1 MIEARVRARRIACQ
15 VRAAHYL
22 PQVMATQAAFSTAV
36 LRASL
41 VAPIALLLPQLGVGA
56 TLEGRVQ
63 YPGRAIPAATVYAR
77 NTETAALHSLAL
89 RRNEATF
96 RFELPPGKYWVFV
109 RPAEPGLTE
118 LYGAH
123 TSYSTCRQRPAHLVD
138 ACTDHAI
145 LEVEVGTTPRRAPLE
160 LDDWFLDE
168 GSAAALDR
176 ILGTAPPA
184 PDEAGLGRPRF
195 SEYRTAAGAPLGAVK
210 LDLPPGSKAAGFARE
225 LKSAAEGG
233 ANFAAS
239 FAIARLACGAG
250 CEQVAVV
257 DLTDGAVV
265 FPETLAKVPTTLPCR
280 ANEALSWR
288 DDSRLL
294 EFTHHDDE
302 TIVTDYLLWDAER
315 HTFTTLAQYRRNLER
330 FCGGTD

>member
-145 LEVEVGTTPRRAPLE
+145 LEVEVGTTPRRAPSSWTTGFSTRVPPRPWIGSWE
-160 LDDWFLDE
+160 LRRPHPTRPS
-168 GSAAALDR
+168 SAARASPSIGLPRARRSAL
-176 ILGTAPPA
+176 
-184 PDEAGLGRPRF
+184 
-195 SEYRTAAGAPLGAVK
+195 
-210 LDLPPGSKAAGFARE
+210 
-225 LKSAAEGG
+225 
-233 ANFAAS
+233 
-239 FAIARLACGAG
+239 
-250 CEQVAVV
+250 
-257 DLTDGAVV
+257 
-265 FPETLAKVPTTLPCR
+265 
-280 ANEALSWR
+280 
-288 DDSRLL
+288 
-294 EFTHHDDE
+294 
-302 TIVTDYLLWDAER
+302 
-315 HTFTTLAQYRRNLER
+315 
-330 FCGGTD
+330 